1 MCINNSITLMLR
13 AVLADLDDENE
24 TYTDE
29 RLEQLIAVAAKFV
42 NQDLETS
49 YVVNITS
56 PDITPDPVTN
66 NDDLF
71 VNLVVI
77 KSACLIDHGN
87 LRIKAALAGLEA
99 VAGPA
104 RLKVGGDNF
113 ASFRTLVEVGACAM
127 YKTLLQDYKL
137 GSGVICHGILSPFI
151 SNSFDPEELR
161 QVTNE
166 GNRFIE

>member
-1 MCINNSITLMLR
+1 MCINRSITLMLR
-13 AVLADLDDENE
+13 AVLADLDNE
-24 TYTDE
+24 TYEDE

-49 YVVNITS
+49 YVVDITGS
-56 PDITPDPVTN
+56 DITPDPVDS

-71 VNLVVI
+71 INLVVV

-87 LRIKAALAGLEA
+87 MRIKAALAGLEA

-113 ASFRTLVEVGACAM
+113 ASFRSLVEVGACAM
-127 YKTLLQDYKL
+127 YKTMLQDYKL
-137 GSGVICHGILSPFI
+137 GSGAICHAVLSPFI
-151 SNSFDPEELR
+151 SNNFDPDDLR
-161 QVTNE
+161 QGRGE

>member
-1 MCINNSITLMLR
+1 MCINASLTLMLR
-13 AVLADLDDENE
+13 AVLADLDNE

-29 RLEQLIAVAAKFV
+29 RLEQLIVVAAKFV
-42 NQDLETS
+42 NQDLEAS
-49 YVVNITS
+49 YVVDVTGV
-56 PDITPDPVTN
+56 DITPDPVDS
-66 NDDLF
+66 NDDIF
-71 VNLVVI
+71 INLTVI

-113 ASFRTLVEVGACAM
+113 AAFRTLVEAGACAM

-137 GSGVICHGILSPFI
+137 GSGAICHGILSPFI
-151 SNSFDPEELR
+151 SNTFHPDDLR
-161 QVTNE
+161 TSDNC